1 MKAVNSDGRQLRAL
15 AIHDISCIGKCSL
28 TVALPVMSAAGIET
42 AIIPTAVLSTHTGG
56 FEGFTYRDLTD
67 DIMPIVEHW
76 KSEGMTFDAVYIGY
90 LGSEKQIDIMKD
102 ILNEYRNVLAVI
114 DPVMGDNGK
123 LYATFDEN
131 YPKLM
136 LELCK
141 KADVITPNITEA
153 VLMLGEEYTHGPYTK
168 QYVEKLITRLGAEC
182 GTNVVLTGVYFDEN
196 ELGAAVWDNEKKQVS
211 YVMAQKLSG
220 FYHGTGDVFASSF
233 VSAMML
239 GKTMSDS
246 ARIAV
251 ETVRDSIVA
260 TTVAPQ
266 QGKRCYGVNFE
277 AALPSL
283 IKRLSEN
290 DII

>member
-1 MKAVNSDGRQLRAL
+1 MQAVNSDGRQLRAL

-28 TVALPVMSAAGIET
+28 TVALPMMSAAGIET

-76 KSEGMTFDAVYIGY
+76 KCEDMAFDAVYIGY
-90 LGSEKQIDIMKD
+90 LGSERQIDIMKD
-102 ILNEYRNVLAVI
+102 ILNEYNSALAVI

-123 LYATFDEN
+123 LYATFDES
-131 YPKLM
+131 YPALM

-141 KADVITPNITEA
+141 QADIITPNITEA
-153 VLMLGEEYTHGPYTK
+153 VLMLGEEYTHGPYT
-168 QYVEKLITRLGAEC
+168 QEYIECLIKRLGEAC
-182 GTNVVLTGVYFDEN
+182 NASVVLTGVYFDEN
-196 ELGAAVWDNEKKQVS
+196 ELGAAVWDNDKKQL
-211 YVMAQKLSG
+211 YYTMAQKLSG

-233 VSAMML
+233 VAAMML
-239 GKTMSDS
+239 GKTMECS
-246 ARIAV
+246 AHIAV
-251 ETVRDSIVA
+251 ETVRDSIMATVA
-260 TTVAPQ
+260 APQ

-277 AALPSL
+277 AVIPSF
-283 IKRLSEN
+283 IARVKN

>member
-1 MKAVNSDGRQLRAL
+1 MRAVNSNGRQLRAL

-67 DIMPIVEHW
+67 DIVPIVNHW

-90 LGSEKQIDIMKD
+90 LGSERQIDIMKD
-102 ILNEYRNVLAVI
+102 ILSEYSDALAVI
-114 DPVMGDNGK
+114 DPVMGDNGR

-141 KADVITPNITEA
+141 HADIITPNMTEA
-153 VLMLGEEYTHGPYTK
+153 VLMLGDEYKRGPYTK
-168 QYVEKLITRLGAEC
+168 QYIEDIVARLGAEC
-182 GTNVVLTGVYFDEN
+182 GASVVLTGVHFDDN
-196 ELGAAVWDNEKKQVS
+196 ELGAAVWDKNGNKVS

-233 VSAMML
+233 VSSMML
-239 GKTMSDS
+239 GKSMEDS

-251 ETVRDSIVA
+251 ELVRDSISATAVA
-260 TTVAPQ
+260 GQ
-266 QGKRCYGVNFE
+266 QGDRCYGVNFE
-277 AALPSL
+277 AALPGFVA
-283 IKRLSEN
+283 RLAQE
-290 DII
+290 